1 MDPENQDR
9 IKGLVDEHGADDLV
23 VVLGAADLESLEV
36 AAETVTMGDPA
47 YVGPLAGVQLGLPV
61 VHILE
66 EDVKE
71 QVDAGVY
78 DEQVGLLEMTL
89 DVEQVR
95 EAARKFP
102 GPLTQRRALRLVG
115 LLLGHEADEVDREH
129 RRRRRSTRSRPWRC
143 PAICWSASGVEPR
156 EPRRVARR
164 SRRAGWAGGPAAAR
178 AGSRRR
184 RPRRGRPPSR
194 PIERLQGC
202 DWRTGHQRST
212 PVAR

>member
-9 IKGLVDEHGADDLV
+9 IKGLVDTYGADDLV

-36 AAETVTMGDPA
+36 AAETVTLGDPA

-61 VHILE
+61 IHILE

-95 EAARKFP
+95 QAAQKFP
-102 GPLTQRRALRLVG
+102 GR
-115 LLLGHEADEVDREH
+115 
-129 RRRRRSTRSRPWRC
+129 
-143 PAICWSASGVEPR
+143 
-156 EPRRVARR
+156 
-164 SRRAGWAGGPAAAR
+164 
-178 AGSRRR
+178 
-184 RPRRGRPPSR
+184 
-194 PIERLQGC
+194 
-202 DWRTGHQRST
+202 
-212 PVAR
+212 

>member
-9 IKGLVDEHGADDLV
+9 IKGLVDTHGAGDLV

-36 AAETVTMGDPA
+36 AAEPVTLGDPA

-71 QVDAGVY
+71 QVDESVY

-102 GPLTQRRALRLVG
+102 GR
-115 LLLGHEADEVDREH
+115 
-129 RRRRRSTRSRPWRC
+129 
-143 PAICWSASGVEPR
+143 
-156 EPRRVARR
+156 
-164 SRRAGWAGGPAAAR
+164 
-178 AGSRRR
+178 
-184 RPRRGRPPSR
+184 
-194 PIERLQGC
+194 
-202 DWRTGHQRST
+202 
-212 PVAR
+212 

>member
-9 IKGLVDEHGADDLV
+9 IKGLVDTHGADDLV

-36 AAETVTMGDPA
+36 AAETVTLGDPA

-66 EDVKE
+66 EDVKH

-95 EAARKFP
+95 KAAQGFP
-102 GPLTQRRALRLVG
+102 GR
-115 LLLGHEADEVDREH
+115 
-129 RRRRRSTRSRPWRC
+129 
-143 PAICWSASGVEPR
+143 
-156 EPRRVARR
+156 
-164 SRRAGWAGGPAAAR
+164 
-178 AGSRRR
+178 
-184 RPRRGRPPSR
+184 
-194 PIERLQGC
+194 
-202 DWRTGHQRST
+202 
-212 PVAR
+212 

>member
-9 IKGLVDEHGADDLV
+9 IKGLVDQHGADDLV

-36 AAETVTMGDPA
+36 AAETVTLGDPA

-71 QVDAGVY
+71 QSEADVY

-95 EAARKFP
+95 AAAKRFP
-102 GPLTQRRALRLVG
+102 GRDCA
-115 LLLGHEADEVDREH
+115 
-129 RRRRRSTRSRPWRC
+129 
-143 PAICWSASGVEPR
+143 
-156 EPRRVARR
+156 
-164 SRRAGWAGGPAAAR
+164 
-178 AGSRRR
+178 
-184 RPRRGRPPSR
+184 
-194 PIERLQGC
+194 
-202 DWRTGHQRST
+202 
-212 PVAR
+212 